1 MAETPGHIAT
11 HPLPTSDRLIVTV
24 GVMAAVLLQV
34 LDTTIANVALPH
46 MQASLSATQDTINWV
61 LTSYIV
67 ASAIALPISG
77 WLADKVGR
85 KRLLLISVVV
95 FTIASVLCATATSLA
110 EMVLFRALQG
120 VGGAFIVPLAQA
132 TLFDINPREKHGSAM
147 ALFGGGVMIGPIL
160 GPVLGGW
167 LTDNYNWRW
176 VFLVNLPVGILCI
189 LIMMRFM
196 PKTETHD
203 RKFDMF
209 GFALLAIALASLQF
223 CLDRGEQNDWFSSWE
238 TIIEAGLAIGAGW
251 MFLVHMFTAKLPLFD
266 REIFTDRNFATSVLF
281 MAVTGVLLL
290 GGLALLPPLLQNLY
304 GYSVLQSG
312 FLTAPRGVGTLFSML
327 IAGRMTGKLDARLLV
342 GFGVVLMGVSLYMM
356 TGFAID
362 QPSRP
367 VIVSGVVQGLGL
379 GLIFVPLQT
388 LAFETLATRFR
399 TTGAALLNLSRNI
412 GGSVGISV
420 VSTQLVRMTQV
431 AHADMASHIT
441 QHTMATISS
450 TQIETADS
458 DGGTTCVGGH
468 QRGNYA
474 AGALHCLPRRLQADD
489 DGDHSHLAAAVLH
502 EARQQGWRRRAAGAH
517 GLTNFLPIRVTPR
530 SAKPGIGSWRAGTD
544 GDGELEVRVA
554 EAPTEGAANEA
565 VVRLLA
571 KALGIRRAEVKI
583 VSGAASRHKRLAIPF
598 DISEAR
604 QRLGS

>member
-1 MAETPGHIAT
+1 VADTPANVAT
-11 HPLPTSDRLIVTV
+11 HPLPRAERLIVTI
-24 GVMAAVLLQV
+24 GVMMAVLLQV

-46 MQASLSATQDTINWV
+46 MQASLSATQDSINWV

-95 FTIASVLCATATSLA
+95 FTVASVLCATATSLT
-110 EMVLFRALQG
+110 EMVVFRALQG

-132 TLFDINPREKHGSAM
+132 TLFDINPREKHGQAM

-176 VFLVNLPVGILCI
+176 VFLVNLPVGILCA
-189 LIMMRFM
+189 LLMLRYM
-196 PKTETHD
+196 PKTEKIE
-203 RKFDMF
+203 RRFDLF
-209 GFALLAIALASLQF
+209 GFALLAIALGSLQMF
-223 CLDRGEQNDWFSSWE
+223 LDRGEQKDWLQSWE
-238 TIIEAGLAIGAGW
+238 IMIELGLAIAAAW
-251 MFLVHMFTAKLPLFD
+251 MFVVHIVTSKHPLFE
-266 REIFTDRNFATSVLF
+266 RSMFTDRNFATGLAF

-290 GGLALLPPLLQNLY
+290 AGLALLPPLLQNMY

-312 FLTAPRGVGTLFSML
+312 FLTAPRGVGTLISML
-327 IAGRMTGKLDARLLV
+327 LAGRLTGRVDSRLLV
-342 GFGVVLMGVSLYMM
+342 GIGVALMGISLWMM

-388 LAFETLATRFR
+388 LAFATLPARDR
-399 TTGAALLNLSRNI
+399 TTGAALLNLARNV

-420 VSTQLVRMTQV
+420 VSFQLARMAQV

-441 QHTMATISS
+441 DSKIPTLDPNVLQTFGNQAVSVTAFINAEITRQALFIAYLDDFKLMMWISFL
-450 TQIETADS
+450 
-458 DGGTTCVGGH
+458 V
-468 QRGNYA
+468 
-474 AGALHCLPRRLQADD
+474 LPLLLLMRNSKKADD
-489 DGDHSHLAAAVLH
+489 TPLVL
-502 EARQQGWRRRAAGAH
+502 
-517 GLTNFLPIRVTPR
+517 
-530 SAKPGIGSWRAGTD
+530 D
-544 GDGELEVRVA
+544 
-554 EAPTEGAANEA
+554 
-565 VVRLLA
+565 
-571 KALGIRRAEVKI
+571 
-583 VSGAASRHKRLAIPF
+583 
-598 DISEAR
+598 
-604 QRLGS
+604 

>member
-1 MAETPGHIAT
+1 MAETPGHIAS
-11 HPLPTSDRLIVTV
+11 HPLPTSQRLIVTV

-110 EMVLFRALQG
+110 EMVVFRALQG

-132 TLFDINPREKHGSAM
+132 TLFDINPREKHGQAM

-176 VFLVNLPVGILCI
+176 VFLVNLPVGIVCI

-196 PKTETHD
+196 PKTDTQE

-209 GFALLAIALASLQF
+209 GFALLAIALGSLQF

-238 TIIEAGLAIGAGW
+238 TIIEAGLAIGTGW
-251 MFLVHMFTAKLPLFD
+251 MFLVHMVTAKHPLFD
-266 REIFTDRNFATSVLF
+266 REIFTDRNFATSVVF

-327 IAGRMTGKLDARLLV
+327 IAGRMTGKMDARILV
-342 GFGVVLMGVSLYMM
+342 GIGVVLMGVSLYMM

-431 AHADMASHIT
+431 AHADMAQHIN
-441 QHTMATISS
+441 QHTLATISS
-450 TQIETADS
+450 TQIETAIPTAGPLALAVINGEITRQALFIAYLD
-458 DGGTTCVGGH
+458 DFKLMMWVTFVILPLLFFMK
-468 QRGNYA
+468 RGSK
-474 AGALHCLPRRLQADD
+474 AD
-489 DGDHSHLAAAVLH
+489 
-502 EARQQGWRRRAAGAH
+502 E
-517 GLTNFLPIRVTPR
+517 TPLVHM
-530 SAKPGIGSWRAGTD
+530 D
-544 GDGELEVRVA
+544 
-554 EAPTEGAANEA
+554 
-565 VVRLLA
+565 
-571 KALGIRRAEVKI
+571 
-583 VSGAASRHKRLAIPF
+583 
-598 DISEAR
+598 
-604 QRLGS
+604 

>member
-1 MAETPGHIAT
+1 MASAAEAS
-11 HPLPTSDRLIVTV
+11 HPLPKGQRLIVTV
-24 GVMAAVLLQV
+24 GIMAAVLLQV

-85 KRLLLISVVV
+85 KRLMLISVVV
-95 FTIASVLCATATSLA
+95 FTAASVLCATATSLP
-110 EMVLFRALQG
+110 EMVLFRAIQG

-132 TLFDINPREKHGSAM
+132 TLFDINPREKHGQAM

-160 GPVLGGW
+160 GPVIGGW

-189 LIMMRFM
+189 LIMLPFM
-196 PKTETHD
+196 PKSGTHE

-209 GFALLAIALASLQF
+209 GFVLLAFALGALQF

-238 TIIEAGLAIGAGW
+238 TIIEAGIAIGAGW
-251 MFLVHMFTAKLPLFD
+251 MFLVHMITAQHPLFE
-266 REIFTDRNFATSVLF
+266 RAIFKDRNFAVSVVF

-312 FLTAPRGVGTLFSML
+312 FLTAPRGLGTLFSML
-327 IAGRMTGKLDARLLV
+327 IAGRLTGKIDARLLV
-342 GFGVVLMGVSLYMM
+342 GTGVILMGVSLYMM
-356 TGFAID
+356 TGFAIE
-362 QPSRP
+362 QPSGP
-367 VIVSGVVQGLGL
+367 VIHSGVVQGLGL

-412 GGSVGISV
+412 GGSIGISV
-420 VSTQLVRMTQV
+420 VSTELVRITQIS
-431 AHADMASHIT
+431 HADIAAHVT
-441 QHTMATISS
+441 QRNIPSLNPALLENVGRYGNAVLAYLNAEVTRQALFIAYLDDFKLMMMVTFVILPLLLFMKR
-450 TQIETADS
+450 
-458 DGGTTCVGGH
+458 GNKVGG
-468 QRGNYA
+468 G
-474 AGALHCLPRRLQADD
+474 GP
-489 DGDHSHLAAAVLH
+489 
-502 EARQQGWRRRAAGAH
+502 
-517 GLTNFLPIRVTPR
+517 PIHM
-530 SAKPGIGSWRAGTD
+530 D
-544 GDGELEVRVA
+544 
-554 EAPTEGAANEA
+554 
-565 VVRLLA
+565 
-571 KALGIRRAEVKI
+571 
-583 VSGAASRHKRLAIPF
+583 
-598 DISEAR
+598 
-604 QRLGS
+604 

>member
-1 MAETPGHIAT
+1 VADDTPGHIAA
-11 HPLPTSDRLIVTV
+11 HPLPSGERLIVTV
-24 GVMAAVLLQV
+24 GVMMAVLLQV

-95 FTIASVLCATATSLA
+95 FTVASLLCATATSLP

-132 TLFDINPREKHGSAM
+132 TLFDINPREKHGQAM

-189 LIMMRFM
+189 LIMLRFM
-196 PKTETHD
+196 PKTETHE

-209 GFALLAIALASLQF
+209 GFALLAIALAALQF
-223 CLDRGEQNDWFSSWE
+223 CLDRGEQKDWFTNWE
-238 TIIEAGLAIGAGW
+238 IILEAGLAIGAGW
-251 MFLVHMFTAKLPLFD
+251 MFIVHMITSKHPLFD
-266 REIFTDRNFATSVLF
+266 RTMFKDRNFATSLLF

-290 GGLALLPPLLQNLY
+290 AGLALLPPLLQNMY

-327 IAGRMTGKLDARLLV
+327 IAGRLTGKIDARLLV
-342 GFGVVLMGVSLYMM
+342 GLGVIFMGISLYMM

-388 LAFETLATRFR
+388 LAFETLPSRMR

-412 GGSVGISV
+412 GGSVGISI

-431 AHADMASHIT
+431 AHADMATQIT
-441 QHTMATISS
+441 QQTIP
-450 TQIETADS
+450 TASPELLQTIGPVAGPAALAYINGLITKQALFIAYLD
-458 DGGTTCVGGH
+458 DFKLMMIVTFAVLPLLLFMRRGNKVGGGGPPVH
-468 QRGNYA
+468 M
-474 AGALHCLPRRLQADD
+474 D
-489 DGDHSHLAAAVLH
+489 
-502 EARQQGWRRRAAGAH
+502 
-517 GLTNFLPIRVTPR
+517 
-530 SAKPGIGSWRAGTD
+530 
-544 GDGELEVRVA
+544 
-554 EAPTEGAANEA
+554 
-565 VVRLLA
+565 
-571 KALGIRRAEVKI
+571 
-583 VSGAASRHKRLAIPF
+583 
-598 DISEAR
+598 
-604 QRLGS
+604 